1 MFVTILWGWRL
12 CIRDFFC
19 HIFQVKI
26 WPRFH
31 VKVYCSFNPLTTI
44 VPHHIESIQFIC
56 IANQWLI
63 SLWWGTLV
71 VNGLWYQEGFSWK
84 IRLTGTTKYRAKT
97 TATHLYIFIYLIYF
111 TLTIGID
118 IGIKND
124 QDETVLDVLCSHPSQ
139 MSQEI
144 TALIYGNVIVGYKK
158 DWQNGYCQLDEF
170 IHSDFMWR
178 HLFRFWLMKFD
189 NVAVINLFKVNNRNT
204 QTVLQNLFK
213 VWTGFFLFF

>member
-1 MFVTILWGWRL
+1 MQINWLLSIWR
-12 CIRDFFC
+12 
-19 HIFQVKI
+19 
-26 WPRFH
+26 
-31 VKVYCSFNPLTTI
+31 
-44 VPHHIESIQFIC
+44 
-56 IANQWLI
+56 
-63 SLWWGTLV
+63 GTLV
-71 VNGLWYQEGFSWK
+71 VNGLWYQESFNWK
-84 IRLTGTTKYRAKT
+84 IRLTGTTEYRAKT

-144 TALIYGNVIVGYKK
+144 TALIYGNIIVGYKK

-178 HLFRFWLMKFD
+178 HLFRFWLMKCD
-189 NVAVINLFKVNNRNT
+189 NVAVFTCSKSATETPRPFCKICSRFEQVSSFFSSVFVIDFEHAFVSRET
-204 QTVLQNLFK
+204 SQM
-213 VWTGFFLFF
+213 TGTSAPLREVGNSQWLYLHCRI